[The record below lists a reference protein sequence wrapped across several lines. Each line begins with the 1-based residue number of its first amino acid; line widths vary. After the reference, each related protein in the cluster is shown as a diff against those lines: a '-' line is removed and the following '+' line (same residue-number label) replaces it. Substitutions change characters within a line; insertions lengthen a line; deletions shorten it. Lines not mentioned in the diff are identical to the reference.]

1 MWRLDG
7 DFEGTAELHIPGGTS
22 AGSETLTLTSGQIGP
37 QEEEF
42 FGQSHCHWLAAAMS
56 CMTGWE
62 LVGVKLYYP
71 GQGWTAVHTAVATPD
86 GAVLDIYGRHD
97 SLDAFAER
105 YRKLTGLE
113 VEVRRLP
120 REELFH
126 DHLTTTDS
134 RLIDDPLWWTRTDS
148 DRRMPALYQHYARLV
163 LTKAGHEVPE
173 HCRPAP
179 SPDANGTQ
187 TPPPPSTTATTTTT
201 AGGTPAMS
209 SIEEIRAV
217 LAGSNEQAE
226 GVLGAL
232 GQASQAVSEIQGR
245 LHSVAGGSSQAPV
258 QEALSLYAELRD
270 TVEKLMGMVAAARS
284 AVETY
289 ATSL

>member
-1 MWRLDG
+1 MFRLDG
-7 DFEGTAELHIPGGTS
+7 DFEGTAELHIDGGTS

-37 QEEEF
+37 HEEEF

-120 REELFH
+120 REDLFH
-126 DHLTTTDS
+126 DHLTSTDPS
-134 RLIDDPLWWTRTDS
+134 LIDDPLWWTRTDP

-163 LTKAGHEVPE
+163 LTKAGYEVPE

-179 SPDANGTQ
+179 KPDPNEKHNLALPN
-187 TPPPPSTTATTTTT
+187 SATTTT
-201 AGGTPAMS
+201 GGVPTVS
-209 SIEEIRAV
+209 SIDEIRAV
-217 LAGSNEQAE
+217 LASSNEQAE
-226 GVLGAL
+226 GVLAAL
-232 GQASQAVSEIQGR
+232 AQASQTANEIQGR
-245 LHSVAGGSSQAPV
+245 LHQVAAASNQAAAH
-258 QEALSLYAELRD
+258 EAMGLYAQITEN
-270 TVEKLMGMVAAARS
+270 VSQLMGLVSAARS
-284 AVETY
+284 AVESY
-289 ATSL
+289 AAGL

>member
-1 MWRLDG
+1 M
-7 DFEGTAELHIPGGTS
+7 ELHIPGGTS

-71 GQGWTAVHTAVATPD
+71 DQGWTAVHTAVATPD

-105 YRKLTGLE
+105 YRRLTGLE

-120 REELFH
+120 REDLFH
-126 DHLTTTDS
+126 DHLTSTDPS
-134 RLIDDPLWWTRTDS
+134 LIDDPLWWTRTDP

-163 LTKAGHEVPE
+163 LTKAGYEVPE

-179 SPDANGTQ
+179 KPDANEKH
-187 TPPPPSTTATTTTT
+187 TPAPSGTTATTTTP

-232 GQASQAVSEIQGR
+232 TQASQAAAEIQGR
-245 LHSVAGGSSQAPV
+245 LDSVAGGSSQAPV
-258 QEALSLYAELRD
+258 QEALGLYAELRD
-270 TVEKLMGMVAAARS
+270 TVDRLVGMVTAART

-289 ATSL
+289 AASL